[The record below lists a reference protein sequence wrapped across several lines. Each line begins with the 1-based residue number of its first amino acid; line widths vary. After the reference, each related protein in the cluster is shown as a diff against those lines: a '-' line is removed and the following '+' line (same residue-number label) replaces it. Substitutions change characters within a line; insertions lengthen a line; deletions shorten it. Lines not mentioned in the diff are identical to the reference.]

1 MNVEICGGCLE
12 MLLFV
17 FFSQLIWQWSS
28 QEQLQPAPN
37 NAAMKPLLSQQGQ
50 GDATRQQSLAEG
62 VLGDG
67 RPEPV
72 AALCQGLEGAGRGMH
87 AIVAGVLR
95 KRDKRHRRRNL
106 LLNIWSAT
114 FPLQSASDH

>member
-1 MNVEICGGCLE
+1 
-12 MLLFV
+12 
-17 FFSQLIWQWSS
+17 
-28 QEQLQPAPN
+28 
-37 NAAMKPLLSQQGQ
+37 MKPLLSQQGQ

-95 KRDKRHRRRNL
+95 DSK
-106 LLNIWSAT
+106 
-114 FPLQSASDH
+114 QEASLGLF

>member
-1 MNVEICGGCLE
+1 MNADTGGGCVE
-12 MLLFV
+12 MLPF
-17 FFSQLIWQWSS
+17 LIWHS
-28 QEQLQPAPN
+28 QEELQEPAQN

-72 AALCQGLEGAGRGMH
+72 AALC
-87 AIVAGVLR
+87 
-95 KRDKRHRRRNL
+95 
-106 LLNIWSAT
+106 
-114 FPLQSASDH
+114 